1 MTETVA
7 IAIRFGLYVDLM
19 LLFGLPMFGL
29 YALRGTERRSGEVI
43 AFRGLLA
50 SLALLGLGSSVL
62 ALLVLAASMS
72 GVPLGAVDRGAVDAL
87 VSGTSIGTAWQVR
100 MAALLLTLYLAIAGW
115 KRPVVALIGS
125 AAAAGVALASLAWT
139 GHGAMDEGTRGFI
152 HLTSDILH
160 LLAAGVWIGA
170 LVSLVLLIFR
180 PATRMVAEHII
191 LSHRA
196 LDEFATIGSLIVGV
210 IVVSGLVNSWVLVGP
225 ANLGGLFTTLYGQ
238 LLLIKLV
245 LFLAMLAFAAVNR
258 FRLTPALEA
267 TLENGGHA
275 AAVSALRRSL
285 VLEATAAL
293 AILGLV
299 AWLGTLSPP
308 ASGM

>member
-1 MTETVA
+1 MA

-29 YALRGTERRSGEVI
+29 YALRGRERRSGEVI

-50 SLALLGLGSSVL
+50 SLALLGLVLSVL
-62 ALLVLAASMS
+62 ALLLLAASMS
-72 GVPLGAVDRGAVDAL
+72 GVPLGAVDRSAVDAL

-238 LLLIKLV
+238 LLLIKLM

-285 VLEATAAL
+285 LLEATAAL

>member
-29 YALRGTERRSGEVI
+29 YALRGAERRSGEVI
-43 AFRGLLA
+43 AFRSLLT
-50 SLALLGLGSSVL
+50 SLALLGLGLSVL
-62 ALLVLAASMS
+62 ALLALAASMS
-72 GVPLGAVDRGAVDAL
+72 GVPLGAVDREAVDAL

-196 LDEFATIGSLIVGV
+196 LDEFATIGSLVVGV
-210 IVVSGLVNSWVLVGP
+210 IVVSGLINSWVLVGP

-238 LLLIKLV
+238 LLLLKLV
-245 LFLAMLAFAAVNR
+245 LFLVMLMLAAVNR
-258 FRLTPALEA
+258 FRLTPSLEA

-275 AAVSALRRSL
+275 AAVAALRRSL
-285 VLEATAAL
+285 LLEATAAL
-293 AILGLV
+293 VILGLV
-299 AWLGTLSPP
+299 AWLGTLAPP